1 MFKKFIKKLS
11 FLTRFFENFLSIF
24 LNIVLGIKVILFDVI
39 INCVW
44 IDNSVR
50 PDWQR
55 YFQHGKL
62 TSLIKIK
69 QILSQLLFAVSINPL
84 FIISWL
90 LYFLVK
96 INLLQNFIY
105 LNKRV
110 KWIFFYQTFLFGI
123 FLTGN
128 LRWHFVEKT
137 RS

>member
-1 MFKKFIKKLS
+1 
-11 FLTRFFENFLSIF
+11 
-24 LNIVLGIKVILFDVI
+24 
-39 INCVW
+39 
-44 IDNSVR
+44 
-50 PDWQR
+50 
-55 YFQHGKL
+55 
-62 TSLIKIK
+62 
-69 QILSQLLFAVSINPL
+69 VSINPL

-110 KWIFFYQTFLFGI
+110 KWIFFCQTFLFGI

-128 LRWHFVEKT
+128 LRWYFVEKT